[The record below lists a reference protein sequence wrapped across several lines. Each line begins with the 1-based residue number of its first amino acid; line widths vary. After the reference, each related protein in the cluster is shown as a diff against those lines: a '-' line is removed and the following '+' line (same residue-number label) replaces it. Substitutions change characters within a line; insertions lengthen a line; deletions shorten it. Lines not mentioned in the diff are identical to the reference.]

1 MAQAEFAEVTEA
13 EVQRNRRNGVNADV
27 NEQVLNGERNGTGRF
42 QDHADHIEDDQ
53 HGKRAEQGF
62 GRFGNG
68 RLFQQRFGGGVV
80 FLKHGSPSLHFLLDL
95 LAEDARRPDQEHENQ
110 DAEDNGVGQFG

>member
-1 MAQAEFAEVTEA
+1 MAVYLDPVLLREPQQRLGRVEA
-13 EVQRNRRNGVNADV
+13 HRYS
-27 NEQVLNGERNGTGRF
+27 
-42 QDHADHIEDDQ
+42 
-53 HGKRAEQGF
+53 GF
-62 GRFGNG
+62 IPG
-68 RLFQQRFGGGVV
+68 LFQQRFGGGVI